1 MIMVP
6 AFLSELPFVNAHAG
20 ALLVIEVYTVF
31 EKMPSTETLPDKVS
45 LPMLHLSSMNG
56 PLLFTVVA
64 TVVGSELSDRVI
76 VISGSREHDG
86 EKGAGVGLSVE
97 EDDAQSVTVPRGAT
111 NDDRGISHERA
122 AAVRD
127 ADDQSMSAQSMSA
140 RRGITNDDRGIL
152 QERAAAVRDADE
164 QSISV
169 QSTAAQRDTIDD
181 DDQSMMAQRGTS
193 DGILNGVQRGNND
206 GDDHSTASSTISTY
220 ILLLAQQR
228 GDDQSTTS
236 SSLTPAYLTTQYR
249 APRHA
254 QENKV
259 AFSALDQTKLISS
272 VIDNQ
277 SSSSSLAGSS
287 TSPVYRVGRGRGR
300 MSARRAQS
308 RTWSAGD
315 VGRRSSTDRLT
326 TIPVQ
331 WDAKPAAVLD
341 RIGRCTDTTDDDR
354 DSAQKKAF
362 VEGVEHGA
370 TVGDDREI
378 SRDRAASVK
387 DAADDPN
394 TSARRSTTDDDDQS
408 MVAQRG
414 DIKTGDGQSTTSSS
428 IPIPHKV
435 GFSALDQTII
445 GSSADDNQS
454 CSSSL
459 GVALPAPPAYQVG
472 RGGGRAQMRSRRA
485 QSNTWSAGDV
495 AHETPADED
504 LAALRQAQLWNG
516 NPAVVPDRVDRGR
529 DTIMDDDNSF
539 NIDLKGSA
547 AAPRGLDARV
557 TAPRSRLTLARESRK
572 WQHNDDEQQSVYH
585 DLAPMLQEV
594 TPQDFSDQWDIGYE
608 ARCEARRACRVGY
621 AHRRRAERSGYMS
634 TGSETE
640 TSWITPP
647 DARAAPTRRTNPRK
661 ERIVHAKMR
670 HWETASVIMQRSW
683 RRRRADVCYPR
694 SFAAASHIL
703 RTRPCFKNY
712 YEQSIPVLI
721 AVFLTGHPTSSAF
734 RAP

>member
-1 MIMVP
+1 MSAAAPMIMVP

-31 EKMPSTETLPDKVS
+31 EKMPSMETLPDKVS
-45 LPMLHLSSMNG
+45 LPVLHLSSMNG
-56 PLLFTVVA
+56 PLWFTVLA

-86 EKGAGVGLSVE
+86 GQYAGVGLSVE

-127 ADDQSMSAQSMSA
+127 AVDQSMSAQSMSA
-140 RRGITNDDRGIL
+140 QRGITNDDRGIS

-164 QSISV
+164 QSISA
-169 QSTAAQRDTIDD
+169 QSTAAERGTTDD

-206 GDDHSTASSTISTY
+206 GDDHSTASSSISTY

-236 SSLTPAYLTTQYR
+236 SSLTPTCLTTQYR

-315 VGRRSSTDRLT
+315 VGRRISTYRLT

-354 DSAQKKAF
+354 DSSQKKAF
-362 VEGVEHGA
+362 VEGVAHGT

-387 DAADDPN
+387 DAADDPS
-394 TSARRSTTDDDDQS
+394 TSACRSTIDDDDQS

-428 IPIPHKV
+428 IPIHTHRV

-472 RGGGRAQMRSRRA
+472 RGGGRAQMSSRRA

-495 AHETPADED
+495 AHETPADGD
-504 LAALRQAQLWNG
+504 LAALRQAQLWN
-516 NPAVVPDRVDRGR
+516 DRR

-557 TAPRSRLTLARESRK
+557 TAPRSRLTLARESRQ
-572 WQHNDDEQQSVYH
+572 WQHNGDEQQSGYH

-594 TPQDFSDQWDIGYE
+594 TPQDFSDQWDVGYE

-621 AHRRRAERSGYMS
+621 THRTRAERSGYMS

-661 ERIVHAKMR
+661 EKIVHAKMR

-721 AVFLTGHPTSSAF
+721 AVYLTGHPTSSAF